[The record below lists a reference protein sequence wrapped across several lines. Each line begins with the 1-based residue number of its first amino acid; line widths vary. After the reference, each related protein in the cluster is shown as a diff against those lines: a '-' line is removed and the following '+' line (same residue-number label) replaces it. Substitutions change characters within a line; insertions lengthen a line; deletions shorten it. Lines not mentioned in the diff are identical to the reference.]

1 MAKVNLRAYNREIEK
16 MVDGGLFQEAVAHSL
31 HILKTHPKHLETYRL
46 LGKAYLELKQY
57 SDATDIFTRLLSCV
71 PNDFVAN
78 VGMGIIRD
86 EENKLDD
93 AIWHMERA
101 FETQPSNP
109 AIQSE
114 LQRLYARRD
123 GSAPPRI
130 RMTRGALAQMY
141 LQGELYPQAISETK
155 GVLSEDPGRMDMQ
168 VLLARAHFR
177 SGQKTEAAEVASSLL
192 RRYPYCLDA
201 NRVLAEI
208 LGADRPDNAELY
220 RQRVYE
226 LDPYAAHVTGSLFQ
240 SADSPESAV
249 AIEKLDWNG
258 QPVGMPPDWRETRA
272 IGLPGAEA
280 RDEQPEW
287 LQRNYSN
294 EDTVP
299 PTPLAGSAAVAFP
312 STGADNNI
320 PDFMRKHGW
329 GESTGV
335 FDESKPVFSGGEEQP
350 AAIPAGDLPD
360 WVKDMAPAEA
370 FAPPGE
376 KEEMPDWMNRI
387 DPDILATPAGSAFE
401 SADQPDWLKGLGE
414 PSTNA
419 PSAQPAA
426 ADEPDWLKGIGEPS
440 YNAPAEQPAAADEPG
455 WLKGIGEPSY
465 NAPLEHPAA
474 ADEPDW
480 LKGIGEPSYN
490 APVEQPVVDQLDW
503 MKDLG
508 GSESAAQPAV
518 APDDQPE
525 WLKQETIEP
534 AKAEA
539 PAVDLPPEREVIA
552 QPPAMTETP
561 PATEKDMDDTFA
573 WLESLA
579 VKQGA
584 TEGLLIKPEER
595 LEQEPDWVKQAKSL
609 SGGTEQPRTVSSPEE
624 MIPPF
629 VEAQT
634 QPQAAID
641 SLGKTE
647 QEQDESFSWLENLA
661 AKQGAT
667 EGLLTKPEDRLAQEP
682 DWVKQAK
689 DIVEDDIL
697 APTGE
702 QSLSGGMDTA
712 MWLRSL
718 DQDQPIAE
726 PAAEAPADETSM
738 WLKGLDEE
746 AKHEPAMESGSD
758 DAPTWLKGLE
768 ETEAGFEPAVEP
780 ADETSMWL
788 KSLDKPEAEPEPAPT
803 AADLPDWMQSLE
815 TPKEEPEAEPFV
827 PEEVHAEPVQSEAGW
842 LRSSEE
848 LESTEIPRVDTGSL
862 PSWLRGVDQ
871 EDARVSARDDLP
883 AWLRDDTGE
892 AVAEPTTIEP
902 TRADEWQPVDQ
913 VPPPPVEKPKP
924 APKRRPERAE
934 GKKTTPASRKA
945 EAQPEPYREPA
956 TRKGVGVLTTD
967 EDPILGL
974 ARTELTRSNI
984 PGALDTYS
992 KLIKRG
998 RFLDEVIFDLREAL
1012 YRYPVEVSI
1021 WQLLGDAYMRA
1032 NRLQDALDAYT
1043 KAEELL
1049 R

>member
-1 MAKVNLRAYNREIEK
+1 MAKVYLRSYNREIEK

-31 HILKTHPKHLETYRL
+31 HILKTYPKHLDTYRL

-57 SDATDIFTRLLSCV
+57 TDATDIFTRLLSCV

-114 LQRLYARRD
+114 MQRLYARRD

-155 GVLSEDPGRMDMQ
+155 AVLTEDPGRMDMQ
-168 VLLARAHFR
+168 VLLSRAHFR

-220 RQRVYE
+220 RQRVFE
-226 LDPYAAHVTGSLFQ
+226 LDPYAAQVTGSLFQ
-240 SADSPESAV
+240 SSDAPESAV
-249 AIEKLDWNG
+249 AMEKLDWNG

-272 IGLPGAEA
+272 ISLPGAEA
-280 RDEQPEW
+280 RDEQPDW
-287 LQRNYSN
+287 LQRNYDK

-299 PTPLAGSAAVAFP
+299 PKPFVGPAPVAFP
-312 STGADNNI
+312 ASGADDNI

-329 GESTGV
+329 SENTGV
-335 FDESKPVFSGGEEQP
+335 FDESKPVFADGEAQP

-370 FAPPGE
+370 LAPPGE

-387 DPDILATPAGSAFE
+387 NPGILDTPAESTYA

-414 PSTNA
+414 PSYDA

-440 YNAPAEQPAAADEPG
+440 YNASTEQPAAEQPAG
-455 WLKGIGEPSY
+455 
-465 NAPLEHPAA
+465 
-474 ADEPDW
+474 
-480 LKGIGEPSYN
+480 
-490 APVEQPVVDQLDW
+490 DQLDW

-508 GSESAAQPAV
+508 GSESMAQPAV
-518 APDDQPE
+518 AADDQPE

-539 PAVDLPPEREVIA
+539 PASDLSPEKEATA
-552 QPPAMTETP
+552 QPHAMTETP
-561 PATEKDMDDTFA
+561 PATEKDMDDSFA

-584 TEGLLIKPEER
+584 TEGLLMKPEER

-609 SGGTEQPRTVSSPEE
+609 TGEPEQPATIPSPVEVP
-624 MIPPF
+624 PPF
-629 VEAQT
+629 VEAEV
-634 QPQAAID
+634 QPPADIE

-661 AKQGAT
+661 AKHGAT
-667 EGLLTKPEDRLAQEP
+667 EGLLTRPEDRLEQEP

-689 DIVEDDIL
+689 DISEDEAP
-697 APTGE
+697 APTGQ

-712 MWLRSL
+712 TWLRSL
-718 DQDQPIAE
+718 DQDESPAE
-726 PAAEAPADETSM
+726 PAAESPADETSM
-738 WLKGLDEE
+738 WLKGLDAE

-758 DAPTWLKGLE
+758 ETSMWLKGLDAE
-768 ETEAGFEPAVEP
+768 AKHEPAIESGSDDTSIWLKGLDETETGSETAAEP
-780 ADETSMWL
+780 ADDTSMWL
-788 KSLDKPEAEPEPAPT
+788 KSLDKPEAVPEPAST
-803 AADLPDWMQSLE
+803 ASDLPDWMQSLE
-815 TPKEEPEAEPFV
+815 MPKEEPEAEPAV
-827 PEEVHAEPVQSEAGW
+827 PEEVRAEPVQSEADW
-842 LRSSEE
+842 LRSFEE
-848 LESTEIPRVDTGSL
+848 PESAEVPRIDTGNL

-871 EDARVSARDDLP
+871 DEAQVSTQDDLP

-892 AVAEPTTIEP
+892 VVTEPTTIEP
-902 TRADEWQPVDQ
+902 TRADEWQPVDE

-924 APKRRPERAE
+924 AQKRRPERAE
-934 GKKTTPASRKA
+934 GKKTAPVARKA

-967 EDPILGL
+967 EDPILGT

-1021 WQLLGDAYMRA
+1021 WQSLGDAYMRA